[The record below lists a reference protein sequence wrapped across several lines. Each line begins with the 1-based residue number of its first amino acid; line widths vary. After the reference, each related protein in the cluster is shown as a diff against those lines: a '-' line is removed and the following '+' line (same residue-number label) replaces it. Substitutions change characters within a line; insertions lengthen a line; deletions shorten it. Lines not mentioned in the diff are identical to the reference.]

1 MASGVCAI
9 IVTVPATTHA
19 DVLVSEAVGLLLEGL
34 GLDDTL
40 GGRES
45 LALVTDIA
53 ELGPPADGDTAAI
66 RTELAEHLGLA
77 SARSR
82 AREQFITLAHK
93 RGLSTAPATLEAARR
108 SLERTTD
115 TALVAGLAGAP
126 SVVANV
132 PLHEFELEEKRL
144 AKICQD
150 VAAPWAEIEGRLAE
164 SALDEVDLTKE
175 AGKLRNN
182 GGWLAFFLPSP
193 EKQARELLA
202 PYLSEEL
209 RAAPAMQIAQV
220 VDRAAAYVVARDRLQ
235 AQVEASH
242 PWVRWAVDVRTGIAD
257 AQRVAALRWLLG
269 EVATG
274 AFGSSEKELLINDG
288 WHSVLSSEVGQSWA
302 AALRTPRPPQ
312 RSADLGPSVRS
323 AIERFGD
330 WLADRPPAVPDAE
343 FSDFADEL
351 GSALPAITQAL
362 LACRLADSDAST
374 ARDLRAK
381 VRNDPGSFGPAD
393 PNRARFRDVAD
404 GFRLGIAAAWQKLE
418 PLQPE
423 HPTVISLV
431 GELRQTLGLM
441 TAELRIQ
448 TPARGPLRV
457 AIAGRTKAGKT
468 SLRKVLTRDLSDD
481 GIGRGIHRTTRKA
494 EAFSWDRITF
504 VDTPGVSA
512 KDDEYDADTA
522 MQTCRDAD
530 AVVWVFA
537 ESLHEEE
544 AEILQA
550 QLTVKP
556 VLVVFNVK
564 ERVDTPRYL
573 DMFVR
578 TSDLA
583 FADVDGHA
591 QRSVQMAEAAGVR
604 PPPFVAAHV
613 SAARHA
619 LVAEG
624 VTHPAFSISR
634 VPVLEEN
641 LSQLLVS
648 QAHGLRSLRL
658 ADQVRTPVAA
668 AAQEA
673 AASVDALLPRFRA
686 FEHRVSNEERELRGA
701 ASRAVGHGRA
711 QIAKNFKA
719 AERELPTWVA
729 TVDGRGDSTDAA
741 WRDFLGRLK
750 VDQTMS
756 SIAGTFAASART
768 AGLLLDREDQLE
780 EQLQRDQLRAQ
791 SRKGIHPLGR
801 LWRILKRIGALVTR
815 NAWRF
820 RAEAQMGPPGWVAL
834 AVDVLATS
842 ASALTEEVRESQ
854 IDRHA
859 WERDA
864 DEAARRKLDQVRRRV
879 GKELDRIE
887 TAFAERIGEHFAQS
901 RAEIT
906 TIGSVLAGLE
916 GFGARAETGIAEIDR
931 LTVERLLQLG
941 GLPPGQVIAVDR
953 VPNRHLRV
961 RVVGEPRKVERCL
974 GAVFDGCTTEEVT
987 VTRGHRRPR
996 KNRRAREKELT
1007 S

>member
-1 MASGVCAI
+1 MVSGVCAI
-9 IVTVPATTHA
+9 IVTVPATSHA

-53 ELGPPADGDTAAI
+53 ELGPPAEDDAAAI

-77 SARSR
+77 GARSR
-82 AREQFITLAHK
+82 AREQFTTLARE
-93 RGLSTAPATLEAARR
+93 RGLPTAPATLEAARR
-108 SLERTTD
+108 SLERTPD
-115 TALVAGLAGAP
+115 VALVAGLAGAP
-126 SVVANV
+126 SVAADV
-132 PLHEFELEEKRL
+132 PLHEFEFEEKRL
-144 AKICQD
+144 AKTCQD

-164 SALDEVDLTKE
+164 SALAEVDLTKE
-175 AGKLRNN
+175 AWKLRND

-209 RAAPAMQIAQV
+209 RAAPAVQIAQV
-220 VDRAAAYVVARDRLQ
+220 VDRAAAYVVARDLLQ

-242 PWVRWAVDVRTGIAD
+242 PWVRWATDVRTGTVD

-269 EVATG
+269 EVAAG
-274 AFGSSEKELLINDG
+274 SFGHVEKELLTSDG
-288 WHSVLSSEVGQSWA
+288 WQGVLSSEVGARWA
-302 AALRTPRPPQ
+302 AALGTPRPPQ
-312 RSADLGPSVRS
+312 RSANLGTLVRA
-323 AIERFGD
+323 AIDRFGD
-330 WLADRPPAVPDAE
+330 WLADRPPAVTDAE

-351 GSALPAITQAL
+351 GSALPTIAQAL
-362 LACRLADSDAST
+362 LACRLADTDAGT
-374 ARDLRAK
+374 ARDLEAK

-393 PNRARFRDVAD
+393 PNRALFRAVAD
-404 GFRLGIAAAWQKLE
+404 DFRTGVATAWQQLE

-423 HPTVISLV
+423 HPTVIALV
-431 GELRQTLGLM
+431 GDLRQALGSM
-441 TAELRIQ
+441 TAELRTQ

-481 GIGRGIHRTTRKA
+481 GIGRGVHRTTRKA

-522 MQTCRDAD
+522 VQTCRDAD

-537 ESLHEEE
+537 ESLLEEE

-578 TSDLA
+578 NSDLA
-583 FADVDGHA
+583 FADVGGHA

-624 VTHPAFSISR
+624 VTHPAFAASR
-634 VPVLEEN
+634 VPALEEN
-641 LSQLLVS
+641 LTRLLVS

-673 AASVDALLPRFRA
+673 AAAMDALLPRFRA
-686 FEHRVSNEERELRGA
+686 FEHRVSKEEQELRGA
-701 ASRAVGHGRA
+701 ASRAVGQGRA
-711 QIAKNFKA
+711 RIAKNFKA
-719 AERELPTWVA
+719 AERELPTWVEK
-729 TVDGRGDSTDAA
+729 VDGRGDSTDAA
-741 WRDFLGRLK
+741 WREFLGRLE
-750 VDQTMS
+750 VDRTLS
-756 SIAGTFAASART
+756 GIAGDLRRQRPDSRPT
-768 AGLLLDREDQLE
+768 A
-780 EQLQRDQLRAQ
+780 
-791 SRKGIHPLGR
+791 
-801 LWRILKRIGALVTR
+801 
-815 NAWRF
+815 
-820 RAEAQMGPPGWVAL
+820 
-834 AVDVLATS
+834 
-842 ASALTEEVRESQ
+842 
-854 IDRHA
+854 
-859 WERDA
+859 
-864 DEAARRKLDQVRRRV
+864 
-879 GKELDRIE
+879 
-887 TAFAERIGEHFAQS
+887 
-901 RAEIT
+901 
-906 TIGSVLAGLE
+906 
-916 GFGARAETGIAEIDR
+916 
-931 LTVERLLQLG
+931 
-941 GLPPGQVIAVDR
+941 
-953 VPNRHLRV
+953 
-961 RVVGEPRKVERCL
+961 
-974 GAVFDGCTTEEVT
+974 
-987 VTRGHRRPR
+987 RPR
-996 KNRRAREKELT
+996 GPARGAAPARPDCGRGPERAST
-1007 S
+1007 HSGGSGAY